1 VKINILEM
9 YRLWHMTQE
18 EMPTAEIA
26 IRLGVSI
33 QRLYVYANRHKL
45 PRRPKPCRNIEDPP
59 EDVIIERAAEVR
71 AGWPPGEAER
81 RWVGKRQARVE
92 IRRFVYDG
100 RVGAFAGIDV
110 DH

>member
-59 EDVIIERAAEVR
+59 EDVIIER
-71 AGWPPGEAER
+71 